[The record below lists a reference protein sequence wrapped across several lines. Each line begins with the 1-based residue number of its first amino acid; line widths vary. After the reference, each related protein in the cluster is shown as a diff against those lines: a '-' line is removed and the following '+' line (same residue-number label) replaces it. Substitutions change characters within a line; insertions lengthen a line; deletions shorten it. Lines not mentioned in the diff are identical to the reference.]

1 MTKTY
6 TVTPLYRKS
15 FISVE
20 YYDKELSTGKLAII
34 CEHLCY
40 RYGEME
46 VELTEEEVEEIKDK
60 EDIHFDN
67 YESTFVEAI
76 DGSNIYYE
84 LQNQDSFT
92 IEELDEIKKS
102 ISSNNNEESEH
113 DCVNI
118 WIDNCNTEYMEEY
131 GDWNLTDCLYSI
143 RNGYK
148 LELTE

>member
-1 MTKTY
+1 M
-6 TVTPLYRKS
+6 
-15 FISVE
+15 
-20 YYDKELSTGKLAII
+20 G
-34 CEHLCY
+34 
-40 RYGEME
+40 G
-46 VELTEEEVEEIKDK
+46 
-60 EDIHFDN
+60 
-67 YESTFVEAI
+67 
-76 DGSNIYYE
+76 
-84 LQNQDSFT
+84 FT
-92 IEELDEIKKS
+92 NEELDEIKKS